1 MRDRWIG
8 MLLGVGAVAVTYGL
22 TRLPHGWIYGAV
34 LLGLVGWIGAGCVSR
49 LRRLTEQDELT
60 GLANRRAFERV
71 LAREWARA
79 QRYRRPLSILF
90 IDLDDFGAVN
100 KKYGHLTGDRAL
112 RWVCQLLSEN
122 IRETDLA
129 VRWGGEEFV
138 IVLFDADKDV
148 AVDVIRR
155 VRSELRERKV
165 PPIEWPLTFSAGLAG
180 GTAPRNLSELESW
193 IDEADAAQ
201 RRAKSAGRD
210 RYEVVA

>member
-1 MRDRWIG
+1 

-129 VRWGGEEFV
+129 VRWGGEEFA
-138 IVLFDADKDV
+138 ILLPETDLKAACMV
-148 AVDVIRR
+148 AERL
-155 VRSELRERKV
+155 RSVVEQS
-165 PPIEWPLTFSAGLAG
+165 PM
-180 GTAPRNLSELESW
+180 
-193 IDEADAAQ
+193 
-201 RRAKSAGRD
+201 RD
-210 RYEVVA
+210 RNVVVSLTLSTGVASWPGMARSPGQLLRQAIRGQAAAKMQKNAVGIVS